1 MIPLLEPLFLGE
13 MRSYGESLS
22 CAPQF
27 PPSALP
33 VAQLLS
39 EPELLTRQ
47 LHSSAARFELQ
58 DLRPVAS
65 DWGNRYLGALLPPLV
80 AAATLLHHRFPAGA
94 GEMAVSLEPHGA
106 VTGFHILSLGES
118 LPEADT
124 EERYDALLRGHL
136 APLFA
141 QLSRQSG
148 LAQKVLWGN
157 AVRWLN
163 FLFDAAQGL
172 ALAHGEQHVA
182 AVAADRAQLL
192 NGALWAGEENPLYMR
207 RRRAPAK
214 PGEKADADG
223 LVPLHSQCC
232 LYHLLPGQSY
242 CGACPLDPVR
252 VRSKELIT
260 TG

>member
-1 MIPLLEPLFLGE
+1 MIPLLEPLFQGE
-13 MRSYGESLS
+13 MRSYGESLA

-27 PPSALP
+27 PPSALA
-33 VAQLLS
+33 VARLLS

-47 LHSSAARFELQ
+47 LRASAARLGQQ

-65 DWGNRYLGALLPPLV
+65 NWSNRYLGALLPPLV
-80 AAATLLHHRFPAGA
+80 AGATLLRHRFPANA
-94 GEMAVSLEPHGA
+94 KEMAVSLAPHGE
-106 VTGFHILSLGES
+106 VTGFHILALGES
-118 LPEADT
+118 LPEADA

-148 LAQKVLWGN
+148 LAQKILWGN

-172 ALAHGEQHVA
+172 AAAHGEQHVA
-182 AVAADRAQLL
+182 AVMADRAHLIDS
-192 NGALWAGEENPLYMR
+192 ALWAGEENPLYMR

-223 LVPLHSQCC
+223 LIALHSQCC
-232 LYHLLPGQSY
+232 LYHLLPGQGY

-252 VRSKELIT
+252 VRSQELIAAD
-260 TG
+260 

>member
-1 MIPLLEPLFLGE
+1 MIPLLEPLFQGE

-27 PPSALP
+27 PPAALP

-47 LHSSAARFELQ
+47 LHSSAAKFGLQ

-65 DWGNRYLGALLPPLV
+65 DWSNRYLGALLPPLV
-80 AAATLLHHRFPAGA
+80 AGATLLRHRFPASA
-94 GEMAVSLEPHGA
+94 GEMAVTLAPHGA
-106 VTGFHILSLGES
+106 VVGFHILTLGES

-124 EERYDALLRGHL
+124 GQRYDALLRSHL

-141 QLSRQSG
+141 QLSCQSG
-148 LAQKVLWGN
+148 LAQKILWGN

-163 FLFDAAQGL
+163 FLFDAAQRL
-172 ALAHGEQHVA
+172 AAAHGEQHVA
-182 AVAADRAQLL
+182 AVASDRAQLFD
-192 NGALWAGEENPLYMR
+192 GALWTGEENPLCMR
-207 RRRAPAK
+207 RRCAPAK

-223 LVPLHSQCC
+223 LIALHSQCC

-242 CGACPLDPVR
+242 CGACPLDPLR
-252 VRSKELIT
+252 VRGKALIAA
-260 TG
+260 G